1 MENNRLRNAIRLG
14 WIPVLLA
21 VLYVGWTFYSRHSDE
36 ADAQKRAAQKEAQ
49 AYRKTI
55 QQAGGESLK
64 INSFYVNPGVASKG
78 SKILLCYSV
87 VNATKVRIEP
97 NGPEIHPSLS
107 YCAEATPKSSTTYIL
122 TAEDDQ
128 GNSVSAEAKVTLN

>member
-1 MENNRLRNAIRLG
+1 MENTRLKNAIRLG

-21 VLYVGWTFYSRHSDE
+21 ALYVGWTFYSRHSED
-36 ADAQKRAAQKEAQ
+36 ADAQKMADKKEAQ
-49 AYRKTI
+49 EHRKTI

-64 INSFYVNPGVASKG
+64 INSFYVNPGVANKG
-78 SKILLCYSV
+78 SKVLLCYSV

-107 YCAEATPKSSTTYIL
+107 YCAEATPKSSTTYTL

-128 GNSVSAEAKVTLN
+128 GNSVSAEAKITLN